1 MTCNLHI
8 LGCSGGIGA
17 DLRTTS
23 FLLDDDVLIDAGTG
37 VSDLSLDQLRK
48 IDAVFL
54 THSHL
59 DHICSIPFMLDA
71 VGATR
76 SKPLTVY
83 GIPETIDALKRH
95 IFNDIIW
102 PDFTKIPTK
111 AQPFL
116 KFHLIKVGETF
127 SIPSAQNQG
136 RSITALPVAH
146 SIPAIGYAVESGD
159 GMLVFSGDTGPSEAF
174 WLSVNQLKNLKH
186 LLIETSFTD
195 SEEGL
200 AKLSG
205 HLSPKLLAT
214 ELANLISTTAKI
226 WVSHLKPDGG
236 KSIVEEITQ
245 STMLAQA
252 IKNRISELSR
262 NQIITF

>member
-23 FLLDDDVLIDAGTG
+23 FLLDHDVLIDAGTG
-37 VSDLSLDQLRK
+37 VNDLSLDQLRK
-48 IDAVFL
+48 IDSVFL

-76 SKPLTVY
+76 SKPLMVY
-83 GIPETIDALKRH
+83 GIPETIDALKCH

-102 PDFTKIPTK
+102 PDFTKIPTE

-116 KFHLIKVGETF
+116 KFRPINVGETI
-127 SIPSAQNQG
+127 SIPTPQNQD
-136 RSITALPVAH
+136 RSIYALPVAH
-146 SIPAIGYAVESGD
+146 SIPAIGYGIESGD
-159 GMLVFSGDTGPSEAF
+159 SMLVFSGDTGPSEAF
-174 WLSVNQLKNLKH
+174 WLCVNQLKNLKH

-195 SEEGL
+195 SEEVL

-205 HLSPKLLAT
+205 HLSPKLLAR
-214 ELANLISTTAKI
+214 ELANLISSNAKI

-236 KSIVEEITQ
+236 KSIVEEIAQ
-245 STMLAQA
+245 STMLDQA
-252 IKNRISELSR
+252 IKKRISELSR